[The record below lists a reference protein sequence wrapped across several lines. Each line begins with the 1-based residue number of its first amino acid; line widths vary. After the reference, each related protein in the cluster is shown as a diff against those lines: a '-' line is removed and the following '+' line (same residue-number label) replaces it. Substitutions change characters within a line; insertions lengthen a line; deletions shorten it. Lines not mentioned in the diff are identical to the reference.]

1 MGTQV
6 TIALADETYRQI
18 ESFAKLANRDVAS
31 ILADIITIENVERSH
46 KVEHTL
52 AAEYQDM
59 AKDEEQETLAIEWAE
74 TFIGD
79 VADEVW

>member
-6 TIALADETYRQI
+6 TITLADETYRQI

-31 ILADIITIENVERSH
+31 VLADIITIENVERSH
-46 KVEHTL
+46 KVERTL

-59 AKDEEQETLAIEWAE
+59 AKDEGYQLKAGKSKSGETYQIAQAPN
-74 TFIGD
+74 
-79 VADEVW
+79 